1 MEITNH
7 LCPSCGANLE
17 YNVRKKSWVCGY
29 CRKMHNSNNL
39 RRKKTVK
46 DNINE
51 ATCPTCSAKLLVD
64 NNIIS
69 NKCIYCKTNIVVN
82 KTNDSI
88 SMPDKIIPFSIT
100 KDMAIDE
107 VNTIINKKRL
117 LPKDFKIIGDDIQ
130 AIYVPFWLYSNKYKV
145 IVRDKYFRILKRTEM
160 SFNLIPYDANTHID
174 NKITKSIEPFNYDY
188 LIDFDSAYLSGVVAQ
203 KYDVLS
209 DIGED
214 DINKRCITSI
224 YEFISNKNSKFYV
237 KDAQRINE
245 TLINQNKY
253 YALFP
258 IWFLNTKY
266 KNNEYLIVINGQTGK
281 IVGNLPIDKT
291 KYTLIT
297 FLIFII
303 SFSLLLFI
311 FLLLRWL
318 GVRL

>member
-1 MEITNH
+1 MLSSEK
-7 LCPSCGANLE
+7 A
-17 YNVRKKSWVCGY
+17 
-29 CRKMHNSNNL
+29 
-39 RRKKTVK
+39 
-46 DNINE
+46 
-51 ATCPTCSAKLLVD
+51 
-64 NNIIS
+64 
-69 NKCIYCKTNIVVN
+69 
-82 KTNDSI
+82 
-88 SMPDKIIPFSIT
+88 
-100 KDMAIDE
+100 
-107 VNTIINKKRL
+107 
-117 LPKDFKIIGDDIQ
+117 
-130 AIYVPFWLYSNKYKV
+130 
-145 IVRDKYFRILKRTEM
+145 
-160 SFNLIPYDANTHID
+160 
-174 NKITKSIEPFNYDY
+174 Y

>member
-17 YNVRKKSWVCGY
+17 YNAIKKNWVCNY
-29 CRKMHNSNNL
+29 CRRAHNSNSL
-39 RRKKTVK
+39 RRKKATK
-46 DNINE
+46 DSINE
-51 ATCPTCSAKLLVD
+51 ATCPTCNAKLLIN

-69 NKCIYCKTNIVVN
+69 NRCIYCKSNIVVN

-100 KDMAIDE
+100 KDIARDE
-107 VNTIINKKRL
+107 VNTIVNKKRL
-117 LPKDFKIIGDDIQ
+117 LPKDFKININDIQ

-145 IVRDKYFRILKRTEM
+145 IARDKHFRILKRTEM
-160 SFNLIPYDANTHID
+160 SFELIPYDANTHID
-174 NKITKSIEPFNYDY
+174 NKITKSIEPFNYNY
-188 LIDFDSAYLSGVVAQ
+188 LIDFDSAYLSGVIAQ

-209 DIGED
+209 NIGEE

-224 YEFISNKNSKFYV
+224 YEFILNKKSKFYV
-237 KDAQRINE
+237 KDVQRINE
-245 TLINQNKY
+245 TLLTQNKY

-281 IVGNLPIDKT
+281 IAGNLPIDKT
-291 KYTLIT
+291 KAKLIT
-297 FLIFII
+297 FLFFIV
-303 SFSLLLFI
+303 SFSLFLFI